1 MVSSKDMDPYAH
13 LNAATMAR
21 LEEELRQNELSYSPR
36 FKEAEKIEDPIK
48 KKEKLDGL
56 HNSFSTKQ
64 SIIRKKYGVR
74 LRMRRTKA
82 EIAGERERLGLKHAP
97 PPLTEDP
104 PDSKRQ
110 RTDAGPSDAD
120 AALQETPSKLLPV
133 SDMSAGLAGSSAT
146 AALSDPTT
154 RAQDNAPEGNAPQNS
169 LSSYQRKG
177 YRVSSSHVPQ
187 RSAASS
193 ATPAQSPSDQRRG
206 SASMPVS
213 LDDDDDGDSSDG
225 DSDSDE
231 EIPASLPLGG
241 RKTGSDLT
249 KSSAG

>member
-13 LNAATMAR
+13 LNASTKAR
-21 LEEELRQNELSYSPR
+21 LEEDLRLNTESYAPR
-36 FKEAEKIEDPIK
+36 FKEAEEVQDPVK

-64 SIIRKKYGVR
+64 SIIRKRYGVR

-82 EIAGERERLGLKHAP
+82 EIAEERERLGLKHTP
-97 PPLTEDP
+97 PSVADDP
-104 PDSKRQ
+104 PNAKRQ
-110 RTDAGPSDAD
+110 RTDAGPSEAD
-120 AALQETPSKLLPV
+120 ATPQDTPSKLLTV

-154 RAQDNAPEGNAPQNS
+154 TTAQDNAPEANAPQNS

-193 ATPAQSPSDQRRG
+193 ATPVQSPSDHRRG

-213 LDDDDDGDSSDG
+213 LDDDDGDSSDG

-231 EIPASLPLGG
+231 EIPASLPVGA
-241 RKTGSDLT
+241 RKTGGDLS
-249 KSSAG
+249 KSFTG